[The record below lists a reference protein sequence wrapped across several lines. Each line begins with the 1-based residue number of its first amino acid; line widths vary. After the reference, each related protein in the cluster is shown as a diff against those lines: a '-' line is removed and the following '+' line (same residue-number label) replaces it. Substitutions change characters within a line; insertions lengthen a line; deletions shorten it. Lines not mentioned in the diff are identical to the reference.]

1 MRSELISVIV
11 PIHNVE
17 LYLARCLNS
26 LLAQTYSNLE
36 IICVDDCSSDGST
49 RIAKAY
55 AADYERIRLIC
66 HDCNMG
72 LGPARNTGLKQ
83 ASGPLVGFVDSDDY
97 VHASMY
103 EKLYRLLV
111 EHRADIAQCSA
122 FFVNEEGTVL
132 NKRPGASGCCRNVP
146 LLCLYGPQDS
156 PEFVGAAWNKLY
168 KKKLF
173 MDYGIEYP
181 SHYFEDIPVMVRLLY
196 YAKSVASLE
205 EGLYY
210 YVQRDD
216 SIVNKVSYD
225 HIAKLVSSQHQSRKA
240 VFTFLKSHNALI
252 PDVVMRY
259 REQVY
264 YRTELII
271 ETILS
276 ATNIV
281 PKQKHELIVRV
292 ATGWSDVPQAFSEC
306 KLKYIRRRLGEECYD
321 MEELKVRIMLELH
334 RIDTM
339 NDPSTKIMASF
350 YFRMAA
356 CHVRMK
362 EYDLALKA
370 FSAVLENDPARLE
383 IHLNRSDSLRYLGHY
398 DDAFAEVDAL
408 EAKQRKFPGI
418 WETRAKIWIA
428 LKREEEAQEC
438 LDKEISRK
446 GKAF

>member
-1 MRSELISVIV
+1 MRSQLISVIV

-17 LYLARCLNS
+17 RYLERCLNS

-36 IICVDDCSSDGST
+36 IICVDDCSTDGST
-49 RIAKAY
+49 RIAKDY
-55 AADYERIRLIC
+55 AAAHERIRLVW
-66 HDCNMG
+66 HESNMG
-72 LGPARNTGLKQ
+72 LGPARNTGLKL
-83 ASGPLVGFVDSDDY
+83 ASAPLVGFVDSDDY

-103 EKLYRLLV
+103 EKLYSLLM

-122 FFVNEEGTVL
+122 FFVNEDGTVL
-132 NKRPGASGCCRNVP
+132 NKRPGASGCCRKVP

-168 KKKLF
+168 KKDLF

-196 YAKSVASLE
+196 HAKSVASLE

-216 SIVNKVSYD
+216 SIVNRVSYD
-225 HIAKLVSSQHQSRKA
+225 HIARLVSSQLQSRKA
-240 VFTFLKSHNALI
+240 VFTFLKNHNALI
-252 PDVVMRY
+252 PDVIIHY

-271 ETILS
+271 NAILS

-281 PKQKHELIVRV
+281 PEQKQELIVRV
-292 ATGWSDVPQAFSEC
+292 AVGWSDVPQAFSACE
-306 KLKYIRRRLGEECYD
+306 LKYILSQLGEECYD

-350 YFRMAA
+350 CFRMAA

-362 EYDLALKA
+362 QYNLALEA

-383 IHLNRSDSLRYLGHY
+383 IYLNRSDSLRYLGRY
-398 DDAFAEVDAL
+398 DDAFAEIDVL

-428 LKREEEAQEC
+428 LGREEEAQEC

-446 GKAF
+446 GKA